1 MKKSLL
7 SGILVGIGVIINT
20 MSGNKYIGAMLFSL
34 ALLSII
40 ECKLKLYTGMI
51 GFFKFSTNL
60 SELLFVL
67 AFNLLGINL
76 LFIFLMIVGNENIL
90 YSLKCIGEIKF
101 EQSIFQLFLFSF
113 LCGVLML
120 IAVYCKKT
128 IITIFCIM
136 TFILSG
142 FEHCIADYPYF
153 LMNFTPINLVKFIF
167 IIFGN
172 SIGSITAHKLISNKE
187 RNNDGL

>member
-1 MKKSLL
+1 
-7 SGILVGIGVIINT
+7 

-51 GFFKFSTNL
+51 GFLKFNTNSL
-60 SELLFVL
+60 SELFFVL
-67 AFNLLGINL
+67 AFNLIGINL
-76 LFIFLMIVGNENIL
+76 LLIFLLIVRNETIL
-90 YSLKCIGEIKF
+90 NSLECVGEVKF
-101 EQSIFQLFLFSF
+101 EQSIFQLFLYGF
-113 LCGVLML
+113 LCGMLML

-142 FEHCIADYPYF
+142 FEHCIADYPYL
-153 LMNFTPINLVKFIF
+153 LMNFTPMNLVKFIF
-167 IIFGN
+167 IILGN
-172 SIGSITAHKLISNKE
+172 SIGSITAYKLISNKE
-187 RNNDGL
+187 RNNDGLQSDYRIR